1 MLHEVHSALQRLLYE
16 RGQISAREVD
26 IQFER
31 PTRERIDKLIRPT
44 INLFLFDLQENIELR
59 QNDFR
64 TRSSNRR
71 AERYLPPRYFD
82 LRYMVSILTSA
93 IEDEHLLLWRVLTTL
108 VRHPQFPPDLL
119 PEELHTPDHFL
130 TSKVSQ
136 DDDGERL
143 SNIWNALGVSPRPA
157 LSYILT
163 VPVDMDQVVEA
174 PLVLSRTVRYTN
186 MHESEKEIETVTS
199 PKLTSNAIRKEDSTS
214 MEKQ

>member
-31 PTRERIDKLIRPT
+31 PTRELIDKLTRPT
-44 INLFLFDLQENIELR
+44 INLFLFDLQENTELR

-64 TRSSNRR
+64 TRSSNRG

-82 LRYMVSILTSA
+82 LRYMVSVLTSA

-108 VRHPQFPPDLL
+108 VRHPRFPPDLL
-119 PEELHTPDHFL
+119 SEELRDPDHLL

-143 SNIWNALGVSPRPA
+143 SSIWNALGVPPRPT

-163 VPVDMDQVVEA
+163 VPVDMDQVVET
-174 PLVLSRTVRYTN
+174 PLVLTRTVRYTN
-186 MHESEKEIETVTS
+186 MHEPGKEFETITS
-199 PKLTSNAIRKEDSTS
+199 PKSLSTDMSREDSTS
-214 MEKQ
+214 MEK

>member
-1 MLHEVHSALQRLLYE
+1 MLLELHSALQRLLYE

-31 PTRERIDKLIRPT
+31 PTREQIDKLTRPT
-44 INLFLFDLQENIELR
+44 INLFLFDLQENTELR

-64 TRSSNRR
+64 TRLNDRR

-108 VRHPQFPPDLL
+108 VRHPQFPADLL
-119 PEELHTPDHFL
+119 PEELRAPDHFV

-143 SNIWNALGVSPRPA
+143 SSLWNALGVPPIQHSPTFSRYRLIWIRSSKLLWSSP
-157 LSYILT
+157 
-163 VPVDMDQVVEA
+163 VPCAIQTYVRVERNLKRLQVQKHH
-174 PLVLSRTVRYTN
+174 L
-186 MHESEKEIETVTS
+186 
-199 PKLTSNAIRKEDSTS
+199 
-214 MEKQ
+214 

>member
-31 PTRERIDKLIRPT
+31 PTRERIDKLTRPT
-44 INLFLFDLQENIELR
+44 INLFLFDLQENTELR
-59 QNDFR
+59 QNDFH

-108 VRHPQFPPDLL
+108 VRHPRFPPELL
-119 PEELHTPDHFL
+119 SEELRTPDHIL
-130 TSKVSQ
+130 TSRVSQ
-136 DDDGERL
+136 EDDGERL
-143 SNIWNALGVSPRPA
+143 SNVWNALGVPPRPA

-163 VPVDMDQVVEA
+163 VPVDMDQIVEA

-186 MHESEKEIETVTS
+186 MHERGKEIETVTS
-199 PKLTSNAIRKEDSTS
+199 PKSPSAEMRKEDSTS